1 MDTAKLDEII
11 KANGNSRS
19 GVIAILQEIQANY
32 NYLPEDTLRYVSKK
46 LDMPL
51 IDLYGIASFY
61 HAFSLKPRGEHLV
74 QVCLGTACHV
84 RGAHRVL
91 DEMKR
96 KLQIEPDDT
105 TEDKKFTLKTVN
117 CLGACALGPIVV
129 VDDEYHGNTRVQ
141 KVNNI
146 LAKYDATN
154 GKQQK

>member
-11 KANGNSRS
+11 KANGNSRA
-19 GVIAILQEIQANY
+19 GVIPILQEIQANF
-32 NYLPEDTLRYVSKK
+32 NYLPEDMLRYVSQK

-96 KLQIEPDDT
+96 KLHIEPDDT

-129 VDDEYHGNTRVQ
+129 VDEEYHGNTRVQ
-141 KVNNI
+141 KVNTI
-146 LAKYDATN
+146 LAKYDSTN
-154 GKQQK
+154 GK

>member
-1 MDTAKLDEII
+1 MDAAKLDEII

-91 DEMKR
+91 DAMKR

-141 KVNNI
+141 KVNTI
-146 LAKYDATN
+146 LAKYDSTN
-154 GKQQK
+154 GKSNN

>member
-11 KANGNSRS
+11 KANGNSRA
-19 GVIAILQEIQANY
+19 GVIPILQEIQANF
-32 NYLPEDTLRYVSKK
+32 NYLPEDMLRYVSQK

-96 KLQIEPDDT
+96 KLHIEPDDT

-129 VDDEYHGNTRVQ
+129 VDEDYHGNTRVQ
-141 KVNNI
+141 KVNTI
-146 LAKYDATN
+146 LAKYDSTN
-154 GKQQK
+154 GK

>member
-11 KANGNSRS
+11 MANGNSRT
-19 GVIAILQEIQANY
+19 GVIPILQEIQANY
-32 NYLPEDTLRYVSKK
+32 NYLPEDMLRYVSKK
-46 LDMPL
+46 LDLPL

-61 HAFSLKPRGEHLV
+61 HAFSLKPRGEYLV

-96 KLQIEPDDT
+96 RLHIEPDDT

-129 VDDEYHGNTRVQ
+129 VNEDYHGNTRVQ
-141 KVNNI
+141 KVNSI
-146 LAKYDATN
+146 LAKYDSTN
-154 GKQQK
+154 GKSK

>member
-11 KANGNSRS
+11 KANGSNRS
-19 GVIAILQEIQANY
+19 GVIPILQEIQANF
-32 NYLPEDTLRYVSKK
+32 NYLPEDMLRYVSQK

-61 HAFSLKPRGEHLV
+61 HAFSLKPRGRHLV

-96 KLQIEPDDT
+96 KLHIEPDDT
-105 TEDKKFTLKTVN
+105 TEDKQFTLKTVN

-129 VDDEYHGNTRVQ
+129 VDEEYHGNTRVQ
-141 KVNNI
+141 KVNAI
-146 LAKYDATN
+146 LAKYDSTY
-154 GKQQK
+154 GK

>member
-1 MDTAKLDEII
+1 MDTTKLDEII
-11 KANGNSRS
+11 KANGTNRT
-19 GVIAILQEIQANY
+19 GVIPILQEIQANF
-32 NYLPEDTLRYVSKK
+32 NYLPEDMLRYVSKK

-61 HAFSLKPRGEHLV
+61 HAFSLKPRGKHLV

-96 KLQIEPDDT
+96 KLHIEPDDT
-105 TEDKKFTLKTVN
+105 TEDKQFTLKTVN

-129 VDDEYHGNTRVQ
+129 VDDDYHGNTRVQ
-141 KVNNI
+141 KVNSI
-146 LAKYDATN
+146 LAKYDSKN
-154 GKQQK
+154 GK

>member
-1 MDTAKLDEII
+1 MDTSKLDEII
-11 KANGNSRS
+11 TANGNTRT
-19 GVIAILQEIQANY
+19 GAIPILQEIQANF
-32 NYLPEDTLRYVSKK
+32 NYLPEEILRYVSKK

-61 HAFSLKPRGEHLV
+61 HSFSLKPRGKHLV

-96 KLQIEPDDT
+96 KLHIEPDDT
-105 TEDKKFTLKTVN
+105 TEDKQFTLKTVN

-129 VDDEYHGNTRVQ
+129 VDDDYHGNTRVQ
-141 KVNNI
+141 KVKSI
-146 LAKYDATN
+146 LAKYDSKN
-154 GKQQK
+154 GK

>member
-1 MDTAKLDEII
+1 MDTSKLDEII
-11 KANGNSRS
+11 TANGNTRT
-19 GVIAILQEIQANY
+19 GAIPILQEIQANF
-32 NYLPEDTLRYVSKK
+32 NYLPEEILRYVSKK

-61 HAFSLKPRGEHLV
+61 HSFSLKPRGKHLV

-96 KLQIEPDDT
+96 KLHIEPDDT
-105 TEDKKFTLKTVN
+105 TEDKQFTLKTVN

-129 VDDEYHGNTRVQ
+129 VDDDYHGNTRVQ
-141 KVNNI
+141 KVNSI
-146 LAKYDATN
+146 LAKYDSKN
-154 GKQQK
+154 SK